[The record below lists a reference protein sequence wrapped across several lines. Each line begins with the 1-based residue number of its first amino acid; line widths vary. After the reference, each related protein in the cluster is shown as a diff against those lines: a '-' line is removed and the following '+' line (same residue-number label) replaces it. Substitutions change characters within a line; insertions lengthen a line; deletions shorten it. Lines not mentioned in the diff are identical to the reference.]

1 MILSTFWGWW
11 ILIVC
16 NCCSGTWDPPLWVV
30 IFPSR
35 GFFEVRS
42 SERHLPGKLQLL
54 GHLWMSV
61 SARAASCPEGPG
73 WFHNIH
79 AGLTIRSSMNL
90 KIDTFLKLPY
100 LKGNIVPVP
109 DLFLVSMNF
118 WGCTVFACL
127 ICELIAIAFIY
138 PVSSSDLIALFK
150 EEWEV

>member
-1 MILSTFWGWW
+1 MILSIFWGWW

-16 NCCSGTWDPPLWVV
+16 NCFSGTWDPPLWVV

-73 WFHNIH
+73 WFHNIQV
-79 AGLTIRSSMNL
+79 GLTIRSMNL

-109 DLFLVSMNF
+109 DLFGVYSVCMFDL
-118 WGCTVFACL
+118 WT
-127 ICELIAIAFIY
+127 ICNRFHLPCFQLRPDSTLQRRMGSVALLAF
-138 PVSSSDLIALFK
+138 D
-150 EEWEV
+150 